1 MIRAAVIGVGAMG
14 KHHARVYNDLDNVEL
29 VAVADPDEAR
39 RRTVAGRYKI
49 AAYADHEDLLKQAE
63 VDVVSVAVPTVL
75 HREVALAAIE
85 HGVHLLI
92 EKPIA
97 FTVTEA
103 QEIIAHAATAGV
115 TLAVGHVE
123 RFNPAVSELKCRL
136 EAGALGRIF
145 QIHARRLS
153 PFPHY
158 VRDVGVVIDL
168 ATHELDIMCYL
179 VGDQIE
185 RVYAETRR
193 NVHERYEDM
202 LSGVIRFGNN
212 VLGVLDINW
221 LTPTKV
227 RELRITGEQG
237 MFLVDYL
244 DQDLYFYENSEAP
257 SRWDTMALFK
267 GVEEGNVLK
276 IRVSKIEP
284 LEAELRAFAGAVV
297 NGSGPIVTG
306 VDGLRA
312 LGLARLLIASAE
324 KGQVL
329 DVQKEARRRGWLG
342 MLGGV
347 VLR

>member
-14 KHHARVYNDLDNVEL
+14 KHHARVYNDLENVEL
-29 VAVADPDEAR
+29 VAVADPDEGRRLALAR
-39 RRTVAGRYKI
+39 RYKVT
-49 AAYADHEDLLKQAE
+49 AYADHEDLLKQE
-63 VDVVSVAVPTVL
+63 RVDVVSVAVPTVL
-75 HREVALAAIE
+75 HREVARSVIQR
-85 HGVHLLI
+85 GVHLLI

-97 FTVTEA
+97 STVQEA
-103 QEIIAHAATAGV
+103 QEVIDQAARAGV
-115 TLAVGHVE
+115 TLAVGHIE
-123 RFNPAVSELKCRL
+123 RFNPAVTELKRRL
-136 EAGALGRIF
+136 ADGDLGRIF

-168 ATHELDIMCYL
+168 ATHELDIMRYL
-179 VGDQIE
+179 VGNEVE
-185 RVYAETRR
+185 RVYAETGR
-193 NVHERYEDM
+193 NVHERHEDL
-202 LSGVIRFGNN
+202 LSGVIRFGND

-284 LEAELRAFAGAVV
+284 LEAELRAFVDAVV
-297 NGSGPIVTG
+297 NGTGPVVSGL
-306 VDGLRA
+306 DGLRA
-312 LGLARLLIASAE
+312 IALAHLLIASGE
-324 KGQVL
+324 EGRVL
-329 DVQKEARRRGWLG
+329 HVEEEARRRGWTG
-342 MLGGV
+342 MLGSGTS
-347 VLR
+347 

>member
-1 MIRAAVIGVGAMG
+1 
-14 KHHARVYNDLDNVEL
+14 
-29 VAVADPDEAR
+29 
-39 RRTVAGRYKI
+39 
-49 AAYADHEDLLKQAE
+49 
-63 VDVVSVAVPTVL
+63 
-75 HREVALAAIE
+75 
-85 HGVHLLI
+85 
-92 EKPIA
+92 
-97 FTVTEA
+97 
-103 QEIIAHAATAGV
+103 
-115 TLAVGHVE
+115 
-123 RFNPAVSELKCRL
+123 
-136 EAGALGRIF
+136 AGALGRLF

-244 DQDLYFYENSEAP
+244 EQDLYFYENSEAP

-284 LEAELRAFAGAVV
+284 LEAELRAFAGAAVD
-297 NGSGPIVTG
+297 GSGPIVTG

-329 DVQKEARRRGWLG
+329 DVHEEARRRGWLG
-342 MLGGV
+342 MLDGD
-347 VLR
+347 

>member
-29 VAVADPDEAR
+29 VAVADPDEGR
-39 RRTVAGRYKI
+39 RRAVAGRYKI
-49 AAYADHEDLLKQAE
+49 AAYADHEDLLKHEA

-75 HREVALAAIE
+75 HRQVALAAIE
-85 HGVHLLI
+85 RGVHLLV

-97 FTVTEA
+97 FTVAEA
-103 QEIIAHAATAGV
+103 QEIIVHAATAGV

-123 RFNPAVSELKCRL
+123 RFNPAVSELKRRL
-136 EAGALGRIF
+136 KAGALGRIF

-193 NVHERYEDM
+193 NVHEHHEDM
-202 LSGVIRFGNN
+202 LSGILRFKNG
-212 VLGVLDINW
+212 VVGVLDINW

-227 RELRITGEQG
+227 RELQITGEQG
-237 MFLVDYL
+237 MFRVDYL
-244 DQDLYFYENSEAP
+244 EQDLYFYENSEAP
-257 SRWDTMALFK
+257 SRWDAMALFK

-276 IRVSKIEP
+276 IRVSKVEP
-284 LEAELRAFAGAVV
+284 LQAQLRAFVAAVV

-306 VDGLRA
+306 LDGLRA
-312 LGLARLLIASAE
+312 LGLARLLIASGEEGRVMWVREEAE
-324 KGQVL
+324 
-329 DVQKEARRRGWLG
+329 RRGWVEMG
-342 MLGGV
+342 EVDG
-347 VLR
+347 

>member
-14 KHHARVYNDLDNVEL
+14 KHHARVYNDLENVEL
-29 VAVADPDEAR
+29 VAVADPDEGRRLALAR
-39 RRTVAGRYKI
+39 RYKV
-49 AAYADHEDLLKQAE
+49 AAYADHEDLLKQE
-63 VDVVSVAVPTVL
+63 RVDAVSVAVPTVL
-75 HREVALAAIE
+75 HREVAAAVIE
-85 HGVHLLI
+85 RGVHLLI

-97 FTVTEA
+97 STVQEA
-103 QEIIAHAATAGV
+103 QEIIDQAARAGV
-115 TLAVGHVE
+115 TLAVGHIE
-123 RFNPAVSELKCRL
+123 RFNPAVTELKRRL
-136 EAGALGRIF
+136 ANGDLGRIF

-168 ATHELDIMCYL
+168 ATHELDIMRYL
-179 VGDQIE
+179 VGDEVE
-185 RVYAETRR
+185 RVYAETGR
-193 NVHERYEDM
+193 NVHERHEDM
-202 LSGVIRFGNN
+202 LSGVIRFGND

-284 LEAELRAFAGAVV
+284 LEAELRAFVDAVV
-297 NGSGPIVTG
+297 NGTGPVVSGL
-306 VDGLRA
+306 DGLRA
-312 LGLARLLIASAE
+312 IALAHLLIASGE
-324 KGQVL
+324 EGRVL
-329 DVQKEARRRGWLG
+329 CVEEEAHRRGWTA
-342 MLGGV
+342 MLGSGTS
-347 VLR
+347 